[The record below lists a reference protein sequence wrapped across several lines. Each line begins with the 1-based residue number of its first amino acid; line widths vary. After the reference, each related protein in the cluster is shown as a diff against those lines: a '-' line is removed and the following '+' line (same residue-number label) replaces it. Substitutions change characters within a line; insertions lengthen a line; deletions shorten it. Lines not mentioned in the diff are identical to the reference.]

1 MLYKE
6 YINILK
12 INLTEKT
19 TKIEKREDLFEYLG
33 GVGIAVKLLDEEC
46 KKKKDALSPDQP
58 IIFAIGPLS
67 TIFPCM
73 TKTVAVFKSPL
84 TEEYGESYAGGRL
97 ASSMRF
103 SGYDAI
109 VLEGRSEDPV
119 YLSIHNKKIR
129 FKNAETLWGLPNK
142 VTGRVIR
149 ELERGRGYR
158 SIIRIGAAGE
168 NLVRYASVNVDSYR
182 HFGRLGLG
190 AVMGSKNLKG
200 MIISGKKSYPIQNFQ
215 DYIKLYK
222 KINTMVTETDKMKKY
237 HDLGTA
243 KNIIPLNEMKSL
255 PTRNLQ
261 KSSFES
267 AEKISGES
275 FGDEVL
281 MRKEACVGCPIGC
294 IHIGMLKRQFAP
306 DHEYEFTQVNYDY
319 EPIFALG
326 TMLEI
331 DDPSD
336 VLELIE
342 KTEEK
347 GLDAMST
354 GVCLAW
360 ATEALEKG
368 IISEKETKYKLRF
381 GDKKNY
387 LKFIKSLVNQEND
400 FFKALSRGVAY
411 TSKIYGGEEFAL
423 SLGGNEMAG
432 YHTGYANILGLAF
445 GARHSHLSGG
455 YAVDQ
460 KLKEINSEKIVE
472 NLLKEEKNR
481 CIYETLIM
489 CLFSRGIYDLKLVS
503 QALKSIGINK
513 NEEDLEILGEE
524 IFKMKMKVKR
534 EMGYDPNKIKIPKRF
549 FETETL
555 HGKLEKDKMKEMIEI
570 YKNKI

>member
-267 AEKISGES
+267 AEKISGEN

-294 IHIGMLKRQFAP
+294 IHIGMLKKQFAP

-336 VLELIE
+336 ILELIK

-524 IFKMKMKVKR
+524 IFKMKMKIKR
-534 EMGYDPNKIKIPKRF
+534 EMGYDPNKIKIPERF

>member
-33 GVGIAVKLLDEEC
+33 GIGIAVKLLDEEC

-84 TEEYGESYAGGRL
+84 TKEYGESYAGGRL

-261 KSSFES
+261 KSSFED
-267 AEKISGES
+267 AEKISGEN

-319 EPIFALG
+319 ELIFALG

-331 DDPSD
+331 DNPSD
-336 VLELIE
+336 ILELIE

-368 IISEKETKYKLRF
+368 IISEKETKYKLSF
-381 GDKKNY
+381 GNKKNY
-387 LKFIKSLVNQEND
+387 LDFIKSLVNQEND
-400 FFKALSRGVAY
+400 FFKALSKGVAY
-411 TSKIYGGEEFAL
+411 ASKIYGGEEFAL
-423 SLGGNEMAG
+423 SLGGNEIAG
-432 YHTGYANILGLAF
+432 YHTGYANILGLTF
-445 GARHSHLSGG
+445 SARHSHLSGG

-472 NLLKEEKNR
+472 NLLNEEKNR

-524 IFKMKMKVKR
+524 IFKMKMKIKR
-534 EMGYDPNKIKIPKRF
+534 EMGYDPNKIKIPERF

-555 HGKLEKDKMKEMIEI
+555 HGKLERDKMKEMIEI

>member
-33 GVGIAVKLLDEEC
+33 GIGIAVKLLDEEC
-46 KKKKDALSPDQP
+46 KKKKNALSPDQP

-84 TEEYGESYAGGRL
+84 TGEYGESYAGGRL

-261 KSSFES
+261 KSSFED
-267 AEKISGES
+267 AEKISGEN

-319 EPIFALG
+319 ELIFALG

-331 DDPSD
+331 DNPSD
-336 VLELIE
+336 ILELIE

-368 IISEKETKYKLRF
+368 IISEKETKYKLSF
-381 GDKKNY
+381 GNKKNY
-387 LKFIKSLVNQEND
+387 LDFIKSLVNQEND
-400 FFKALSRGVAY
+400 FFKALSKGVAY
-411 TSKIYGGEEFAL
+411 ASKIYGGEEFAL
-423 SLGGNEMAG
+423 SLGGNEIAG
-432 YHTGYANILGLAF
+432 YHTGYANILGLTF
-445 GARHSHLSGG
+445 SARHSHLSGG

-472 NLLKEEKNR
+472 NLLNEEKNR

-524 IFKMKMKVKR
+524 IFKMKMKIKR
-534 EMGYDPNKIKIPKRF
+534 EMGYDPNKIKIPERF

-555 HGKLEKDKMKEMIEI
+555 HGKLERDKMKEMIEI

>member
-1 MLYKE
+1 
-6 YINILK
+6 
-12 INLTEKT
+12 
-19 TKIEKREDLFEYLG
+19 
-33 GVGIAVKLLDEEC
+33 
-46 KKKKDALSPDQP
+46 
-58 IIFAIGPLS
+58 
-67 TIFPCM
+67 
-73 TKTVAVFKSPL
+73 
-84 TEEYGESYAGGRL
+84 
-97 ASSMRF
+97 
-103 SGYDAI
+103 
-109 VLEGRSEDPV
+109 
-119 YLSIHNKKIR
+119 
-129 FKNAETLWGLPNK
+129 
-142 VTGRVIR
+142 
-149 ELERGRGYR
+149 
-158 SIIRIGAAGE
+158 
-168 NLVRYASVNVDSYR
+168 
-182 HFGRLGLG
+182 
-190 AVMGSKNLKG
+190 
-200 MIISGKKSYPIQNFQ
+200 
-215 DYIKLYK
+215 

-261 KSSFES
+261 KSSFED

-319 EPIFALG
+319 ELIFALG

-331 DDPSD
+331 DNPSD
-336 VLELIE
+336 ILELIE

-368 IISEKETKYKLRF
+368 IISEKETKYKLSF
-381 GDKKNY
+381 GNKKNY
-387 LKFIKSLVNQEND
+387 LDFIKSLVNQEND
-400 FFKALSRGVAY
+400 FFKALSKGVAY
-411 TSKIYGGEEFAL
+411 ASKIYGGEEFAL
-423 SLGGNEMAG
+423 SLGGNEIAG
-432 YHTGYANILGLAF
+432 YHTGYANILGLTF
-445 GARHSHLSGG
+445 SARHSHLSGG

-472 NLLKEEKNR
+472 NLLNEEKNR

-524 IFKMKMKVKR
+524 IFKMKMKIKR
-534 EMGYDPNKIKIPKRF
+534 EMGYDPNKIKIPERF

-555 HGKLEKDKMKEMIEI
+555 HGKLERDKMKEMIEI

>member
-1 MLYKE
+1 MLNRE

-33 GVGIAVKLLDEEC
+33 GIGIAVKLLDEEC

-84 TEEYGESYAGGRL
+84 TGEYGESYAGGRL

-109 VLEGRSEDPV
+109 VLKGRSEDPV

-142 VTGRVIR
+142 VTGRIIR
-149 ELERGRGYR
+149 DLERGRGYR

-215 DYIKLYK
+215 DYITLYK

-261 KSSFES
+261 KSSFED

-275 FGDEVL
+275 FGDKVL

-294 IHIGMLKRQFAP
+294 IHIGILKRQFAP
-306 DHEYEFTQVNYDY
+306 DHEYEFSQVNYDY
-319 EPIFALG
+319 ELIFALG

-331 DDPSD
+331 DNPSD
-336 VLELIE
+336 ILELIE

-368 IISEKETKYKLRF
+368 IISEKETKYKLSF
-381 GDKKNY
+381 GNKKNY
-387 LKFIKSLVNQEND
+387 LDFIKSLVNQEND
-400 FFKALSRGVAY
+400 FFKALSKGVAY

-423 SLGGNEMAG
+423 SLGGNEIAG
-432 YHTGYANILGLAF
+432 YHTGYANILGLTF

-460 KLKEINSEKIVE
+460 KLKDINSEKIVE
-472 NLLKEEKNR
+472 SLLNEEKNR
-481 CIYETLIM
+481 YIYETLIM

-513 NEEDLEILGEE
+513 NEEDLEILGED
-524 IFKMKMKVKR
+524 IFKLKMKIKK
-534 EMGYDPNKIKIPKRF
+534 EMGYDPNKIKIPERF

-555 HGKLEKDKMKEMIEI
+555 HGKLEKDKMKEMVEI

>member
-33 GVGIAVKLLDEEC
+33 GIGIAVKLLDEEC
-46 KKKKDALSPDQP
+46 KKKKNALSPDQP

-84 TEEYGESYAGGRL
+84 TGEYGESYAGGRL

-119 YLSIHNKKIR
+119 YLSVHNKKIR

-142 VTGRVIR
+142 VTGRIIR

-261 KSSFES
+261 KSSFED
-267 AEKISGES
+267 AEKISGEN

-319 EPIFALG
+319 ELIFALG

-331 DDPSD
+331 DNPSD
-336 VLELIE
+336 ILELIE

-368 IISEKETKYKLRF
+368 IISEKETKYKLSF
-381 GDKKNY
+381 GNKKNY
-387 LKFIKSLVNQEND
+387 LDFIKSLVNQEND
-400 FFKALSRGVAY
+400 FFKALSKGVAY
-411 TSKIYGGEEFAL
+411 ASKIYGGEEFAL
-423 SLGGNEMAG
+423 SLGGNEIAG
-432 YHTGYANILGLAF
+432 YHTGYANILGLTF
-445 GARHSHLSGG
+445 SARHSHLSGG

-472 NLLKEEKNR
+472 NLLNEEKNR

-524 IFKMKMKVKR
+524 IFKMKMKIKR
-534 EMGYDPNKIKIPKRF
+534 EMGYDPNKIKIPERF

-555 HGKLEKDKMKEMIEI
+555 HGKLERDKMKEMIEI

>member
-33 GVGIAVKLLDEEC
+33 GIGIAVKLLDEEC
-46 KKKKDALSPDQP
+46 KKKKNALSPDQP

-84 TEEYGESYAGGRL
+84 TGEYGESYAGGRL

-267 AEKISGES
+267 AEKISGEN

-319 EPIFALG
+319 ELIFALG

-331 DDPSD
+331 DNPSD
-336 VLELIE
+336 ILELIE

-368 IISEKETKYKLRF
+368 IISEKETKYKLSF
-381 GDKKNY
+381 GNKKNY
-387 LKFIKSLVNQEND
+387 LDFIKSLVNQEND
-400 FFKALSRGVAY
+400 FFKALSKGVAY
-411 TSKIYGGEEFAL
+411 ASKIYGGEEFAL
-423 SLGGNEMAG
+423 SLGGNEIAG
-432 YHTGYANILGLAF
+432 YHTGYANILGLTF
-445 GARHSHLSGG
+445 SARHSHLSGG

-472 NLLKEEKNR
+472 NLLNEEKNR

-524 IFKMKMKVKR
+524 IFKMKMKIKR
-534 EMGYDPNKIKIPKRF
+534 EMGYDPNKIKIPERF

-555 HGKLEKDKMKEMIEI
+555 HGKLERDKMKEMIEI

>member
-19 TKIEKREDLFEYLG
+19 TKIENREDLFEYLG
-33 GVGIAVKLLDEEC
+33 GIGIAVKLLDEEC
-46 KKKKDALSPDQP
+46 KKKKNALSPDQP

-84 TEEYGESYAGGRL
+84 TGEYGESYAGGRL

-261 KSSFES
+261 KSSFED
-267 AEKISGES
+267 AEKISGEN

-319 EPIFALG
+319 ELIFALG

-331 DDPSD
+331 DNPSD
-336 VLELIE
+336 ILELIE

-368 IISEKETKYKLRF
+368 IISEKETKYKLSF
-381 GDKKNY
+381 GNKKNY
-387 LKFIKSLVNQEND
+387 LDFIKSLVNQEND
-400 FFKALSRGVAY
+400 FFKALSKGVAY
-411 TSKIYGGEEFAL
+411 ASKIYGGEEFAL
-423 SLGGNEMAG
+423 SLGGNEIAG
-432 YHTGYANILGLAF
+432 YHTGYANILGLTF
-445 GARHSHLSGG
+445 SARHSHLSGG

-472 NLLKEEKNR
+472 NLLNEEKNR

-524 IFKMKMKVKR
+524 IFKMKMKIKR
-534 EMGYDPNKIKIPKRF
+534 EMGYDPNKIKIPERF

-555 HGKLEKDKMKEMIEI
+555 HGKLERDKMKEMIEI

>member
-1 MLYKE
+1 MLNRE

-33 GVGIAVKLLDEEC
+33 GIGIAVKLLDEEC

-84 TEEYGESYAGGRL
+84 TKEYGESYAGGRL

-119 YLSIHNKKIR
+119 YLSVHNKKIR

-158 SIIRIGAAGE
+158 SIIRIGAGGE

-261 KSSFES
+261 KSSFED

-319 EPIFALG
+319 ELIFALG

-331 DDPSD
+331 DNPSD
-336 VLELIE
+336 ILELIE

-368 IISEKETKYKLRF
+368 IISEKETKYKLSF
-381 GDKKNY
+381 GNKKNY
-387 LKFIKSLVNQEND
+387 LDFIKSLVNQEND
-400 FFKALSRGVAY
+400 FFKALSKGVAY
-411 TSKIYGGEEFAL
+411 ASKIYGGEEFAL
-423 SLGGNEMAG
+423 SLGGNEIAG
-432 YHTGYANILGLAF
+432 YHTGYANILGLTF
-445 GARHSHLSGG
+445 SARHSHLSGG

-472 NLLKEEKNR
+472 NLLNEEKNR

-524 IFKMKMKVKR
+524 IFKMKMKIKR
-534 EMGYDPNKIKIPKRF
+534 EMGYDPNKIKIPERF

-555 HGKLEKDKMKEMIEI
+555 HGKLERDKMKEMVEI

>member
-33 GVGIAVKLLDEEC
+33 GIGIAVKLLDEEC

-84 TEEYGESYAGGRL
+84 TGEYGESYAGGRL

-267 AEKISGES
+267 AEKISGEN

-319 EPIFALG
+319 ELIFALG

-331 DDPSD
+331 DNPSD
-336 VLELIE
+336 ILELIE

-368 IISEKETKYKLRF
+368 IISEKETKYKLSF
-381 GDKKNY
+381 GNKKNY
-387 LKFIKSLVNQEND
+387 LDFIKSLVNQEND
-400 FFKALSRGVAY
+400 FFKALSKGVAY
-411 TSKIYGGEEFAL
+411 ASKIYGGEEFAL
-423 SLGGNEMAG
+423 SLGGNEIAG
-432 YHTGYANILGLAF
+432 YHTGYANILGLTF
-445 GARHSHLSGG
+445 SARHSHLSGG

-472 NLLKEEKNR
+472 NLLNEEKNR

-524 IFKMKMKVKR
+524 IFKMKMKIKR
-534 EMGYDPNKIKIPKRF
+534 EMGYDPNKIKIPERF

-555 HGKLEKDKMKEMIEI
+555 HGKLERDKIKEMIEI

>member
-1 MLYKE
+1 LLYKE

-33 GVGIAVKLLDEEC
+33 GIGIAVKLLDEEC
-46 KKKKDALSPDQP
+46 KKKKNALSPDQP

-84 TEEYGESYAGGRL
+84 TGEYGESYAGGRL

-261 KSSFES
+261 KSSFED
-267 AEKISGES
+267 AEKISGEN

-319 EPIFALG
+319 ELIFALG

-331 DDPSD
+331 DNPSD
-336 VLELIE
+336 ILELIE

-368 IISEKETKYKLRF
+368 IISEKETKYKLSF
-381 GDKKNY
+381 GNKKNY
-387 LKFIKSLVNQEND
+387 LDFIKSLVNQEND
-400 FFKALSRGVAY
+400 FFKALSKGVAY
-411 TSKIYGGEEFAL
+411 ASKIYGGEEFAL
-423 SLGGNEMAG
+423 SLGGNEIAG
-432 YHTGYANILGLAF
+432 YHTGYANILGLTF
-445 GARHSHLSGG
+445 SARHSHLSGG

-472 NLLKEEKNR
+472 NLLNEEKNR

-524 IFKMKMKVKR
+524 IFKMKMKIKR
-534 EMGYDPNKIKIPKRF
+534 EMGYDPNKIKIPERF

-555 HGKLEKDKMKEMIEI
+555 HGKLERDKMKEMIEI